1 MFEGGEM
8 MGKTEPRLFTPPFR
22 ELTPETSLGFACVEY
37 AKSVLKKSL
46 YPWQEWAL
54 IHSLEIVGE
63 LGGEWKFRFRTVL
76 FLISRQNG
84 KTVLSEVIASF
95 FLNVLCVDSIFGTS
109 LSLDKAEEVWEAVVQ
124 DQESIPVLSAELHR
138 VGRTNGSKKL
148 VLTGL
153 RQYKVG
159 APTRRAG
166 RGDSNDLVMLDE
178 IREQRD
184 WETWAASVASTN
196 AKPNGLVVCFS
207 NAGDPDSI
215 VLRQLRAQAISSITG
230 KDAVD
235 FDGNV
240 DGSTLGLF
248 EWSSP
253 DGAKTDDMDALA
265 QANPAL
271 GYGYLTERALLSNRA
286 TFPENKFRSEC
297 MCQQVETILPQPFPD
312 GAWDAGLDSF
322 SQIAPESEIYF
333 GIDLSQNR
341 RWTVIAA
348 AGLREDGN
356 MHIEVVARQI
366 GTEWAY
372 KWFEERQKTR
382 PMNLAFQGRGCP
394 VVGLAEQICTLPN
407 VNRMPIEGTELSA
420 SWGRF
425 WDGVAANEPE
435 SMRGGMKIF
444 HLSQPVLD
452 APAKTMQLRSLGGGV
467 ELPDRIKS
475 PDDPSPM
482 IACFVAFAA
491 ATQTRRQEKKIYE
504 SSYAQGGTLMFA

>member
-1 MFEGGEM
+1 M
-8 MGKTEPRLFTPPFR
+8 MGKTEPRLFTPPLR
-22 ELTPETSLGFACVEY
+22 ELTPATSLGFACVEY

-46 YPWQEWAL
+46 YPWQKWAL
-54 IHSLEIVGE
+54 IHALEIVGE

-95 FLNVLCVDSIFGTS
+95 FLNILCVDSIFGTS

-124 DQESIPVLSAELHR
+124 DQESIPELSAELQR

-230 KDAVD
+230 KDAGNPG
-235 FDGNV
+235 GNV

-312 GAWDAGLDSF
+312 GAWSASLDSF
-322 SQIAPESEIYF
+322 SHIAPESEIYF

-348 AGLREDGN
+348 AGFREDGN

-372 KWFEERQKTR
+372 KWFEERQKTK

-407 VNRMPIEGTELSA
+407 VNRMPIEGGELSA

-425 WDGVAANEPE
+425 WDAIAANEPE
-435 SMRGGMKIF
+435 SNRGGLKIF

-504 SSYAQGGTLMFA
+504 SVYAQGGNLMFA

>member
-1 MFEGGEM
+1 MK
-8 MGKTEPRLFTPPFR
+8 GKTEPRLYTPPLR
-22 ELTPETSLGFACVEY
+22 ELTEDTSLGFLCVEY
-37 AKSVLKKSL
+37 AEAILGENL
-46 YPWQEWAL
+46 YPWQKWAL
-54 IHSLEIVGE
+54 IHALEISGD
-63 LGGEWKFRFRTVL
+63 LQSSWMFRFRTVL
-76 FLISRQNG
+76 FMIARQNG
-84 KTVLSEVIASF
+84 KTKLSYIIASF
-95 FLNVLCVDSIFGTS
+95 FMNVLEVPSIFGTS
-109 LSLDKAEEVWEAVVQ
+109 LSLDKAEEVWEAVIVA
-124 DQESIPVLSAELHR
+124 QEKNPELVKRIER
-138 VGRTNGSKKL
+138 VARTNGNKRLILKNGAS
-148 VLTGL
+148 
-153 RQYKVG
+153 YKVG

-166 RGDSNDLVMLDE
+166 RGDSNDLVLLDE
-178 IREQRD
+178 VREQRD
-184 WETWAASVASTN
+184 FEVLSAAAASTN
-196 AKPNGLVVCFS
+196 AKPNGLIICFS

-215 VLRQLRAQAISSITG
+215 VLRQLRSQAISTITG
-230 KDAVD
+230 KESGD
-235 FDGNV
+235 FGGEV
-240 DGSTLGLF
+240 DGDTLGLF

-341 RWTVIAA
+341 RWTVVAA

-372 KWFEERQKTR
+372 KWFEERQKKN

-407 VNRMPIEGTELSA
+407 INRFAIEGGELTA

-425 WDGVAANEPE
+425 WDAVAANEPD
-435 SMRGGMKIF
+435 SVRGGMKVF

-452 APAKTMQLRSLGGGV
+452 APAKTMQLRNLGGGV

-491 ATQTRRQEKKIYE
+491 ATQTKKQEKKIYE
-504 SSYAQGGTLMFA
+504 SAYAQGGTLMFA

>member
-1 MFEGGEM
+1 
-8 MGKTEPRLFTPPFR
+8 MGKTEPRLFTPPLR
-22 ELTPETSLGFACVEY
+22 ELTPATSLGFACVEY

-54 IHSLEIVGE
+54 IHGLEIVGE
-63 LGGEWKFRFRTVL
+63 LGGDWKFRFRTVL
-76 FLISRQNG
+76 YLISRQNG

-215 VLRQLRAQAISSITG
+215 VLRQLRAQAISTITG

-253 DGAKTDDMDALA
+253 DGAKTDDMVALA

-312 GAWDAGLDSF
+312 GAWSASLDSF
-322 SQIAPESEIYF
+322 SHIAPESEIYF

-348 AGLREDGN
+348 AGFREDGN

-372 KWFEERQKTR
+372 KWFEERQKTK

-407 VNRMPIEGTELSA
+407 VNRMPIEGGELSA

-425 WDGVAANEPE
+425 WDAIAANEPE
-435 SMRGGMKIF
+435 SNRGGLKIF

-491 ATQTRRQEKKIYE
+491 ATQTRKQEKKIYE
-504 SSYAQGGTLMFA
+504 SAYVSGGTLMFA

>member
-1 MFEGGEM
+1 MRYGM
-8 MGKTEPRLFTPPFR
+8 TEPRLFTPPLR
-22 ELTPETSLGFACVEY
+22 ELTPATSLGFACVEY

-54 IHSLEIVGE
+54 IHALEIVGE

-95 FLNVLCVDSIFGTS
+95 FLNILCVDSIFGTS

-124 DQESIPVLSAELHR
+124 DQESIPELSAELQR

-312 GAWDAGLDSF
+312 GAWDAGLDSS

-348 AGLREDGN
+348 AGFREDGN

-372 KWFEERQKTR
+372 KWFEERQKTK

-407 VNRMPIEGTELSA
+407 VNRMPIEGGELSA

-425 WDGVAANEPE
+425 WDAVAANEPE
-435 SMRGGMKIF
+435 SNRGGLKIF

-491 ATQTRRQEKKIYE
+491 ATQTRKQEKKIYD